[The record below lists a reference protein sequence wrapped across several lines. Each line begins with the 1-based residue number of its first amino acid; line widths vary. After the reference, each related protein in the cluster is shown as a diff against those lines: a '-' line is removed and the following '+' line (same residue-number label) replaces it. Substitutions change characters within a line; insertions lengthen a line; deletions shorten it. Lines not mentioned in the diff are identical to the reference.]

1 MQIGD
6 CWFDLTRGELTN
18 KTTEKV
24 WHLPRAELQ
33 VLTLLVQNKG
43 SLVPKKSL
51 KEASVEHAPLSDS
64 SVARAVFMVRS
75 FLGPQHEYLI
85 ETVKGKGYLLL
96 CEDYQHQEQDPIDKA
111 ELDKD
116 SNKSIATNGQRN
128 SPMVVSA
135 VLALLVFVASV
146 GYYFSLKTPTL
157 ERTEAFHDEVITL
170 LSGQEIG
177 FHLYAASNTNN
188 RLLMEQA
195 SEVYDSLSLC
205 DKSQWKQVYISL
217 SHDNQV
223 FNMTLRGESLG
234 QSVVRNL
241 KISDTRSRNL
251 KSFVTINWLQEVGI
265 CES

>member
-51 KEASVEHAPLSDS
+51 KEASAEHAPLSDS

-96 CEDYQHQEQDPIDKA
+96 CEDYQRSQQETSQHEFNEQVNSNTSSDKKKNAPIV
-111 ELDKD
+111 LF
-116 SNKSIATNGQRN
+116 
-128 SPMVVSA
+128 A
-135 VLALLVFVASV
+135 VGSLFVFIFAL
-146 GYYFSLKTPTL
+146 GYYFSAKTPTMK
-157 ERTEAFHDEVITL
+157 RTEAFHDETITL
-170 LSGQEIG
+170 VSGQEIG

-205 DKSQWKQVYISL
+205 EKSLWQQVYISL

-223 FNMTLRGESLG
+223 FNMTLRGESRG

-241 KISDTRSRNL
+241 KLSDSRSRNL
-251 KSFVTINWLQEVGI
+251 KSFVTIGWLQEVGI

>member
-33 VLTLLVQNKG
+33 VLTLLVENKG

-51 KEASVEHAPLSDS
+51 KTGGGDHAPLSDS
-64 SVARAVFMVRS
+64 SVARAIFMVRS

-96 CEDYQHQEQDPIDKA
+96 CEDYQHADTSSRGALASSVVSEPAAK
-111 ELDKD
+111 
-116 SNKSIATNGQRN
+116 KSQQKN
-128 SPMVVSA
+128 SPTVIFA
-135 VLALLVFVASV
+135 VATLFVFILAV
-146 GYYFSLKTPTL
+146 GYYFSLKTPMSVPTQ
-157 ERTEAFHDEVITL
+157 AFHDEKIKL
-170 LSGQEIG
+170 ASGQEIG

-205 DKSQWKQVYISL
+205 DKSQWQQVYISL

-223 FNMTLRGESLG
+223 FNMTLRGESMG
-234 QSVVRNL
+234 QSIVRNL
-241 KISDTRSRNL
+241 KISDGRSHNL
-251 KSFVTINWLQEVGI
+251 KSFVTIKWLQDIGI